1 MAKAKQDHEYTDAK
15 GDVHKVFAD
24 GRTEIYHKGPHD
36 KDQNFMEITDETDQ
50 SVNRRRFMPWTQTKV
65 EETLQ
70 VRSDDPEDNAM
81 PGVDFDD
88 VEVIDDAE
96 D

>member
-1 MAKAKQDHEYTDAK
+1 MAKSKQDHEYTDAK

-36 KDQNFMEITDETDQ
+36 ADQQFMEITDKTDK
-50 SVNRRRFMPWTQTKV
+50 SINRRRFLPWTQTKV
-65 EETLQ
+65 EDTLQ
-70 VRSDDPEDNAM
+70 VRGDDDEDSAM

-88 VEVIDDAE
+88 VEVIADE
-96 D
+96 